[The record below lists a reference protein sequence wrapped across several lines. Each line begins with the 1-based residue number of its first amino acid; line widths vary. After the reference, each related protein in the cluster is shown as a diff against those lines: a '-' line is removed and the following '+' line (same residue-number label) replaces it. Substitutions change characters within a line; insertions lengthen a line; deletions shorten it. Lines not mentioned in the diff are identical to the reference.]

1 MFLLFLYPVL
11 LPNGLRVWWDGYARL
26 YVDAPAS
33 LKSDGTNGNALTQP
47 LSGLCGNFNGN
58 QMDDFTTPEG
68 DVEQDAVT
76 FANRWEKMLI

>member
-1 MFLLFLYPVL
+1 MT
-11 LPNGLRVWWDGYARL
+11 VWWDGYARL

-33 LKSDGTNGNALTQP
+33 LGATSTGSGHTQP

-58 QMDDFTTPEG
+58 QLDDFTTPEG

-76 FANRWEKMLI
+76 FANRLGF